1 MDSVN
6 FLSLPAF
13 STSSTKNQYG
23 LDGAEAVLGLP
34 DPPAGLVAMLGVE
47 AAS

>member
-6 FLSLPAF
+6 FLSLPALA
-13 STSSTKNQYG
+13 TSSTKNQYG
-23 LDGAEAVLGLP
+23 EVGAVALLGLP
-34 DPPAGLVAMLGVE
+34 DPPDGLVAMLGVE